1 MDTINKIQEC
11 ILNNEI
17 ENAYNF
23 IIQNEKQY
31 IEDYKFWNLRGMLC
45 FKIQEYE
52 AAISCYKT
60 SININ
65 NNYLDGYFNLIYTLN
80 VCGEKLKSAM
90 YSGVAIRDNYKEEFI
105 EDINSLYSDEYL
117 KSVYKEVIEEVRDSK
132 VDYKNFDLVEYIGS
146 KFLDVDSEYIELL
159 SNESICEDWAY
170 IKNNYVITNK
180 EILTIDEFLNSKDSY
195 KLEVL
200 VPYDVNYIDSIR
212 HLASKGLK
220 KCFVILSAN
229 KKLKLI
235 EIEESIMENLR
246 NNHHERTI
254 TLNKFNAADSNI
266 HALIKYMPEKYKEIY
281 KLNIIYGRDVFELE
295 NIVKVPLVS
304 SLTVS
309 GFNTFVNY
317 PKFTYNVDV
326 GHGSLS
332 FKAAGL
338 MDKKNKNF
346 AFTPD
351 EYEKIDKVCITSNMN
366 MLTLS
371 SMAAIPEDKYIITG
385 NPRTDTL
392 LKANGLENLEKL
404 LGKNFSNK
412 KIIFNMPTFHV
423 HENTGLASGDKNLTD
438 VIKIKNFDYDRFDKF
453 LEENNMICIAKVHH
467 AEERTVGNKN
477 QGRELKNLI
486 FISNNDLDKHRLDLY
501 EILNCADILITD
513 YSSIYGDF
521 LFMNKP
527 SIFINTDIDQYRK
540 EKGILLEPYE
550 FWTAGP
556 KVKDQEKLESELL
569 KSLEEENYYGEKR
582 LELRDLFYKYKDDN
596 ATLRVWDF
604 IDNTIS
610 RENTK

>member
-1 MDTINKIQEC
+1 MDVINRIKVFIE
-11 ILNNEI
+11 NNEI
-17 ENAYNF
+17 ENAYNL
-23 IIQNEKQY
+23 ITKNETVY
-31 IEDYKFWNLRGMLC
+31 AENCEYWNLRGILC
-45 FKIQEYE
+45 SKIHEYE
-52 AAISCYKT
+52 TAINCYKK
-60 SININ
+60 SIEIN
-65 NNYLDGYFNLIYTLN
+65 GNYLDGYFNLIYTLKIT
-80 VCGEKLKSAM
+80 GEKVNSAL
-90 YSGVAIRDNYKEEFI
+90 YSGVAIRSNDDLNFINDIKSLYKDEDLRDSYENFI
-105 EDINSLYSDEYL
+105 EEIKLSSISLENI
-117 KSVYKEVIEEVRDSK
+117 K
-132 VDYKNFDLVEYIGS
+132 LVKYIGLQ
-146 KFLDVDSEYIELL
+146 FENINEAYLDLICKQNIGVNWAYVKDNQIIT
-159 SNESICEDWAY
+159 SNEIFSIS
-170 IKNNYVITNK
+170 
-180 EILTIDEFLNSKDSY
+180 EFLKLKYNSS
-195 KLEVL
+195 
-200 VPYDVNYIDSIR
+200 YDVLIPYNSNYIDKVR
-212 HLASKGLK
+212 ELAQKGLDR
-220 KCFVILSAN
+220 CFIILVLSGEFKIVEVNNAIMQSLKN
-229 KKLKLI
+229 KDYQK
-235 EIEESIMENLR
+235 
-246 NNHHERTI
+246 TI

-266 HALIKYMPEKYKEIY
+266 HALIKYMPKKYKDIY
-281 KLNIIYGRDVFELE
+281 KLNIIYGRDVNKLE
-295 NIVKVPLVS
+295 HMVIVPLVS
-304 SLTVS
+304 CLTVS
-309 GFNTFVNY
+309 GFNTFINY

-326 GHGSLS
+326 GHGAVS
-332 FKAAGL
+332 FKAAGI

-351 EYEKIDKVCITSNMN
+351 EYKKIDKVCITSNMN

-371 SMAAIPEDKYIITG
+371 SMAAVPEDKYIITG

-392 LKANGLENLEKL
+392 LKTDGLRNLEKL

-438 VIKIKNFDYDRFDKF
+438 VIKIKDFNYDRFDKF
-453 LEENNMICIAKVHH
+453 LEKNNMICIAKVHH

-477 QGRELKNLI
+477 QGRKLKNLI
-486 FISNNDLDKHRLDLY
+486 FISNNDLDKHNLDLY

-527 SIFINTDIDQYRK
+527 SVFINTDIDQYRK

-556 KVKDQEKLESELL
+556 KVKDQENLEIELL
-569 KSLEEENYYGEKR
+569 KSVNDKNYYGEKR